1 MRAAA
6 AQLVARLADEPLG
19 LALLARTRVL
29 VASAAGDH
37 EHARHLGARME
48 MRGPGQRVARR
59 EPVERQVVARVGEAR
74 TCLARPRC
82 LVVRAIGG
90 PRDLFQPLDLAR
102 QRFEQRGDE
111 ASAKPLAKLVAR
123 ELDARGA
130 LADFAG

>member
-19 LALLARTRVL
+19 LALLAGTRVL

-48 MRGPGQRVARR
+48 MRGPGQRVPRR
-59 EPVERQVVARVGEAR
+59 EPIERQVVARIGEAR
-74 TCLARPRC
+74 TGHARPRR

-90 PRDLFQPLDLAR
+90 PRDLFEPRDLAL
-102 QRFEQRGDE
+102 QRFDQRVDE
-111 ASAKPLAKLVAR
+111 ASAKPLAILVSR

-130 LADFAG
+130 LA